1 MQILLQGFGLDPISS
16 LYYMA
21 PVCLVVNS
29 ILLLPVEGFGV
40 FSDAVELVGIPYLF
54 GNACMTF
61 ALNLSSVWLIGK
73 ASGLVLTL
81 AGVVKDVS
89 RAEMMFAHCR
99 AF

>member
-1 MQILLQGFGLDPISS
+1 M
-16 LYYMA
+16 
-21 PVCLVVNS
+21 CLTVNA
-29 ILLLPVEGFGV
+29 IILLPVEGFQP
-40 FSDAVELVGIPYLF
+40 FHDAVHLVGIPTLL

-89 RAEMMFAHCR
+89 
-99 AF
+99 